1 MYFLLSYYVRYGYL
15 IEASLYPPLIAEL
28 VYDIFSASGA
38 ALSDGLD
45 IGYPILS
52 THSISSSVEV
62 IIYRRD
68 TACKTQIISQII
80 PQIILLL
87 ITGQR

>member
-1 MYFLLSYYVRYGYL
+1 MC
-15 IEASLYPPLIAEL
+15 
-28 VYDIFSASGA
+28 DIFSASGA

-52 THSISSSVEV
+52 THSISSSVII

-68 TACKTQIISQII
+68 TMCKTQIIVQ
-80 PQIILLL
+80 L
-87 ITGQR
+87 ITGQRWSAQSLAGDSQQKSSHLNLSTAKQHPTNSV